1 MKRIICMIMAF
12 LMLVSVVACGTTP
25 GTTDDTTD
33 AVTDAVTDADTD
45 AATDSAT
52 TEAAT
57 VAATGKIDAAPYTG
71 VFKAGYARTDITPK
85 FPINMNTGT
94 TMTEAV
100 DPLYCTCI
108 AVNDGENTFL
118 FFSLDLKNMA
128 GNICDVV
135 RKKVNAATKIPVD
148 NMMFAPTHNHSTP
161 TPGNPAST
169 SENIKWTNQIVYPQ
183 MVEAAK
189 QAIADLSDAEIY
201 VGTGDS
207 TGMAFVRRYIL
218 EDGTP
223 FGIWRQ
229 PTTKKIV
236 AYESEA
242 DSSVQVIRFV
252 RADKK
257 DIVMA
262 NWQAHFADAIGYY
275 PHSVTADI
283 AFYLRTYVEHDDEDA
298 LFGVYLGASGNINL
312 SAKVAGTGKYN
323 GYQRVGAALAK
334 VITATCKDLQKVE
347 AGKITVEA
355 KTVTVDTRKFD
366 AATVEKARK
375 AQKEINALNLYY
387 GKAEVYAVCSKYGFE
402 SAYEVDSIIS
412 STDNYGAT
420 ADMYIAAVSF
430 GDLGFVS
437 VPYEMF
443 DTNGMEVKNGSPFKT
458 TFVLTNSNGS
468 GAYVPSALAVPN
480 GGYEVYTTK
489 YAFGTAEKIANEL
502 VGMLR
507 AQVK

>member
-1 MKRIICMIMAF
+1 MGIA
-12 LMLVSVVACGTTP
+12 VT
-25 GTTDDTTD
+25 DTTD
-33 AVTDAVTDADTD
+33 A
-45 AATDSAT
+45 AT
-52 TEAAT
+52 TEAA
-57 VAATGKIDAAPYTG
+57 VDTGKIDAAPYTG
-71 VFKAGYARTDITPK
+71 VFKAGYARTDITPA
-85 FPINMNTGT
+85 FPIKMNTGT
-94 TMTEAV
+94 KMTEAV

-118 FFSLDLKNMA
+118 FFSLDLKNM
-128 GNICDVV
+128 GDNVCDVV

-161 TPGNPAST
+161 TPGNPASD
-169 SENIKWTNQIVYPQ
+169 SDNIKWTNKIVYPQ
-183 MVEAAK
+183 IVESAK

-201 VGTGDS
+201 VGTGKT
-207 TGMAFVRRYIL
+207 TGMAFVRRWIY

-223 FGIWRQ
+223 GGIWRQ
-229 PTTKKIV
+229 SAGGKKIV

-242 DSSVQVIRFV
+242 DDSVQVIRFV

-298 LFGVYLGASGNINL
+298 LFGIYLGASGNINL
-312 SAKVAGTGKYN
+312 SAKVPGTGKYN
-323 GYQRVGAALAK
+323 GYQRVGVALAK
-334 VITATCKDLQKVE
+334 EIVETCKKLEKVE
-347 AGKITVEA
+347 AGKISVEA
-355 KTVTVDTRKFD
+355 KTVTVNTLKHD
-366 AATVEKARK
+366 AATVEKARQ
-375 AQKEINALNLYY
+375 AQKEINALGGLYD
-387 GKAEVYAVCSKYGFE
+387 GDAKVYAVCAKYGFE
-402 SAYEVDSIIS
+402 SAKEVSSIIS
-412 STDNYGAT
+412 SADNYGDT
-420 ADMYIAAVSF
+420 AKMYIAAASF
-430 GDLGFVS
+430 GDIGFVS

-443 DTNGMEVKNGSPFKT
+443 DTNGMEVKEGSPFKT

-489 YAFGTAEKIANEL
+489 YAFGTAEQIANEL
-502 VGMLR
+502 VSMLR